1 MHSKPSKISSMEGLM
16 FTTSRV
22 LGVLRGCSLSIFV
35 VDDYG
40 IRFWFGFPVTIFFFS
55 SFIFLLLFSCAAV
68 LHILSANCNMLS
80 CIHWVEYVLKKS

>member
-40 IRFWFGFPVTIFFFS
+40 IRFWFGFPVTIFSSLVLFFFFS
-55 SFIFLLLFSCAAV
+55 SPVLLFFISFLPIAICCLAF
-68 LHILSANCNMLS
+68 IGLSTC
-80 CIHWVEYVLKKS
+80 